1 MKTKP
6 IPSIVMLLAGAVTSI
21 AMFIMHYELK
31 TLLTVLLV
39 VLIVSYI
46 VGLVIKR
53 VLDSFEL
60 AGSED
65 ISEEGEVVEKEAEDE
80 QEEADASEKTGE
92 M

>member
-21 AMFIMHYELK
+21 VMFIMHYELK

-46 VGLVIKR
+46 AGLIIKR

-60 AGSED
+60 PEEAD
-65 ISEEGEVVEKEAEDE
+65 ISEEGEVIEKEAEAG
-80 QEEADASEKTGE
+80 QEETDESEKT
-92 M
+92 